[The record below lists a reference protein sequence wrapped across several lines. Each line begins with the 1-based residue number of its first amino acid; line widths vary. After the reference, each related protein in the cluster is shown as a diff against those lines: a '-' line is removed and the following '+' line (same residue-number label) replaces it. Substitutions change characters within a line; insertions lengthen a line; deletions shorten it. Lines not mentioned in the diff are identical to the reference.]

1 MLIFKIIYKII
12 YLYFFSVYKSE
23 KLILSKAKRKERLW
37 KEAQK
42 KYQNVS
48 EEEKK
53 EEERS
58 EKDIKI
64 FLKKKKKKSI
74 NIFAD
79 VPEIFL
85 RNKSK
90 SWLSIEEIFINY

>member
-37 KEAQK
+37 KEPYK

-53 EEERS
+53 
-58 EKDIKI
+58 KKKG
-64 FLKKKKKKSI
+64 LKKI
-74 NIFAD
+74 
-79 VPEIFL
+79 
-85 RNKSK
+85 SK
-90 SWLSIEEIFINY
+90 FS